1 MKGSDSALLAL
12 ASAGPVETHEDVL
25 ARLRAIDAELAP
37 SDGLVW
43 FNRLYL
49 AMTASVVEHAR
60 KGRFEDPMFV
70 ERLDCHRANLYLVG
84 LAAHLSDPG
93 TGPACWEPLFRARS
107 QGGILPVQYAL
118 VGANAHLNRDLPVA
132 LVTTFLELDREPAR
146 DSVCYSDYQRLGAA
160 LEVALGDVRSWLL
173 GPETSAVDL
182 ALGQLDD
189 AFEVWSVRR
198 AREAAWIAAEVRWAL
213 RASPIVSRHHL
224 EALDRMVGMAN
235 RGLLHPLPH
244 IDRRPSSVPGR

>member
-1 MKGSDSALLAL
+1 MKGGDSALLAL

-25 ARLRAIDAELAP
+25 VRLRALDAELAP
-37 SDGLVW
+37 SDGLFW

-49 AMTASVVEHAR
+49 ATTATVVEHAR
-60 KGRFEDPMFV
+60 KNRFEDPTFI
-70 ERLDCHRANLYLVG
+70 ERLDCHQANLYFVA

-93 TGPACWEPLFRARS
+93 TGPAGWEPLFRARS
-107 QGGILPVQYAL
+107 QGGVLPVQYAL

-146 DSVCYSDYQRLGAA
+146 DSVCHSDYQRLGAA
-160 LEVALGDVRSWLL
+160 LEAALGDVRSWLL
-173 GPETSAVDL
+173 GPETSAVEL
-182 ALGQLDD
+182 AHGQLEDVL
-189 AFEVWSVRR
+189 EVWSARR

-213 RASPIVSRHHL
+213 RASPLISRHHL

-235 RGLLHPLPH
+235 RSLLHPLPH
-244 IDRRPSSVPGR
+244 IDRRPSSAPGR